1 MTPPEA
7 GRSLDAWLDD
17 GDAATA
23 DWGGYVLKR
32 ALKGE
37 LGDGGP
43 GLLLDLPALTQPY
56 ACRSAACTPGRRAPR
71 ALSCCADLEVTL
83 MASERDAINAA
94 APEIAAVMTDDPRWA
109 TPPALFDGAA
119 LRRPGG
125 RCVLACDTPDG
136 LRCSLHAVAEGRG
149 APLAEL
155 KPLPCRLFPLVVV
168 DLGDGRRLLTALHRR
183 TTKHL
188 GAPPTSR
195 LPCLGD
201 GPPLYVSERE
211 TITAV
216 FGADVWAA
224 LDRRAR
230 R

>member
-1 MTPPEA
+1 M
-7 GRSLDAWLDD
+7 
-17 GDAATA
+17 
-23 DWGGYVLKR
+23 LKR

-83 MASERDAINAA
+83 MASEAA
-94 APEIAAVMTDDPRWA
+94 AITAAVPEITAVMADDPRW
-109 TPPALFDGAA
+109 TGPDGPPDLFDGPA

-125 RCVLACDTPDG
+125 RCALARDTPEG
-136 LRCSLHAVAEGRG
+136 LRCALHAVAEARG
-149 APLAEL
+149 AALAEL

-183 TTKHL
+183 TTRHL
-188 GAPPTSR
+188 SAPPTGR
-195 LPCLGD
+195 LPCLGE

-211 TITAV
+211 TLEAV